1 MLFEGKVRVGLQM
14 PGQPRPQGLAFHR
27 WSARDLVDVHL
38 PCLMPPFEPALDGRA
53 GEPEEVLDPL
63 LGTPRSM
70 AASAFDLKSF
80 E

>member
-1 MLFEGKVRVGLQM
+1 VDGDI
-14 PGQPRPQGLAFHR
+14 
-27 WSARDLVDVHL
+27 AREA
-38 PCLMPPFEPALDGRA
+38 PPFEPALDGRA